1 MIKKYF
7 CKNVPF
13 LISSIVKNII
23 MINGQKG
30 KLKKNLLKKIIA
42 IAPNVSNPI
51 FYCIYRVTQ
60 ESWPPKIQT
69 QYLGGFFDYQ

>member
-13 LISSIVKNII
+13 LICFHSIVKNII

-60 ESWPPKIQT
+60 ES
-69 QYLGGFFDYQ
+69 